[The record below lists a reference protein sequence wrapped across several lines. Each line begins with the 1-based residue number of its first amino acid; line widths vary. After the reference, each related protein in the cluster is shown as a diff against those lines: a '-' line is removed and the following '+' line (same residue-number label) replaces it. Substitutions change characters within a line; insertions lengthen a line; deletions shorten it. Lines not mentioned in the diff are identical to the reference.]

1 MGSNPCPQAGSTL
14 KAVKRKFL
22 GRYRVQAAFDGDLYV
37 FPVVGKSCIPAFG
50 PQGYFTVHH
59 PSGKIAA
66 ENSVKFRIR
75 IHVPN
80 PLHLLLSRQK
90 PEGYKRFVLASR
102 NMPGTVMRKAYRF
115 GGRIKEKAMF
125 YRLSVYRSEEH
136 TSELQ
141 SLMRISYAV

>member
-102 NMPGTVMRKAYRF
+102 NMPGTVMRK
-115 GGRIKEKAMF
+115 
-125 YRLSVYRSEEH
+125 RSEEH

-141 SLMRISYAV
+141 SLMRISYAAFCVKNKQKKNTTTHTL